1 MNTNGNN
8 TLASPYRRG
17 ADRGYIFGLWF
28 TAIFLSWIFSSQLPM
43 LSLVTVGLI
52 LAMPFLIYRLLR
64 NSSREQGGVVQVSSL
79 WVEGITMVMCGSL
92 ICAAVV
98 VIYFKW
104 IDPDYMARQ
113 LQLVVDM
120 YASTNDESLA
130 EAARLSKAILDNNAV
145 PSASTW
151 TLAMWLFT
159 VSSGSLLSGLMA
171 VLVKARGGVSRRM
184 PPRQ

>member
-1 MNTNGNN
+1 MTDNSNRF
-8 TLASPYRRG
+8 ASPYRRG
-17 ADRGYIFGLWF
+17 ADRGYVFGLWF
-28 TAIFLSWIFSSQLPM
+28 TAIFLTWIFSSQVPLLP
-43 LSLVTVGLI
+43 LLTAALVIATPI
-52 LAMPFLIYRLLR
+52 LLYRILR
-64 NSSREQGGVVQVSSL
+64 TSYLEQERMAQTSAL
-79 WVEGITMVMCGSL
+79 WVEGITMIMCGAL

-120 YASTNDESLA
+120 YASTGDESLA

-145 PSASTW
+145 PTASTW

-159 VSSGSLLSGLMA
+159 VSSGSLLAGLMA
-171 VLVKARGGVSRRM
+171 ILVKLKKR
-184 PPRQ
+184 